1 MLSKMLM
8 KILSF
13 EVVVAV
19 ARQTARGASR
29 QRHDITAMAVRGIRG
44 RITPMPQLHHGHDAE
59 FDNIIWHALAGPHRH
74 LAQSIGATRWYP
86 GDMAPFIAVATVDT
100 CPDLDAAL
108 AGGFR
113 CPGHFAG
120 IVPKALPA
128 GWRVIARSTI
138 LQMFPTA
145 DPLPTAAD
153 PLSTADDEG
162 IRVLGIADRPAM
174 LALAQTAFPDYFRER
189 TAELGDYLGI
199 CDGADLVAMA
209 GERLAHGHYQE
220 ISGVCTHPR
229 YTGRGFARRLTQAL
243 MRRHRARGMASFLH
257 VSENNLAARRLYES
271 MGFAA
276 RASLPLAT
284 VEPAAAA

>member
-1 MLSKMLM
+1 
-8 KILSF
+8 
-13 EVVVAV
+13 
-19 ARQTARGASR
+19 
-29 QRHDITAMAVRGIRG
+29 
-44 RITPMPQLHHGHDAE
+44 MPQSHRGHEAE
-59 FDNIIWHALAGPHRH
+59 LDNIIWHALEGPHRH
-74 LAQSIGATRWYP
+74 LSGCVGATRWYP
-86 GDMAPFIAVATVDT
+86 GDIAPFIAVPTVDT

-120 IVPKALPA
+120 IVPRALPA

-138 LQMFPTA
+138 LQMFP
-145 DPLPTAAD
+145 AAD
-153 PLSTADDEG
+153 QSPTGAHHLHTADDEG

-174 LALAQTAFPDYFRER
+174 LALARTAFPDFFRER

-209 GERLAHGHYQE
+209 GERLTHGGFQE

-229 YTGRGFARRLTQAL
+229 YAGRGFARRLTLAL
-243 MRRHRARGMASFLH
+243 MRRHRARGVASFLH
-257 VSENNLAARRLYES
+257 VSENNVAARRLYES

-284 VEPAAAA
+284 VEPAVAA